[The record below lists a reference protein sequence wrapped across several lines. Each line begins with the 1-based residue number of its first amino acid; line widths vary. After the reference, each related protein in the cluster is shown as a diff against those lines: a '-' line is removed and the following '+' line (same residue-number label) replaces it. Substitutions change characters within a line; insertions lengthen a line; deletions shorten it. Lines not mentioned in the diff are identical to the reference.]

1 VAAISN
7 NDQAGAED
15 LAALSIRLRGVAEA
29 MKNLS
34 GDRPDFRERLEELR
48 NELNSVCSRLRRVS

>member
-1 VAAISN
+1 MAAISN

-15 LAALSIRLRGVAEA
+15 LVALSIRLRGVAEA

-34 GDRPDFRERLEELR
+34 GDRPDFQERLKELR